1 MPYAGNAL
9 APCGGL
15 SVSPNHD
22 IDADAAINLTSHE
35 QMELATDPEATGWF
49 DATGLANGEIGDK
62 CAGVYG
68 PLDAAGADVYFNGHP
83 YVVQEEWN
91 NAVSGCAISGP

>member
-1 MPYAGNAL
+1 MTP
-9 APCGGL
+9 
-15 SVSPNHD
+15 
-22 IDADAAINLTSHE
+22 DAAINLTSHE

-49 DATGLANGEIGDK
+49 DTTGLATGEIGDK

-68 PLDAAGADVYFNGHP
+68 PRDATGADVSINNHP
-83 YVVQEEWN
+83 YIVQEEWD